1 MIKPPP
7 ADSYKEQLVRWSGE
21 LAAART
27 GEVCDALAGGNS
39 EDVIRFLI
47 NSFGDRRKALW
58 DELAFVALAFDDFDA
73 IVQAYLHQVP
83 QRAYDPAHNDRVR
96 FLSWLRSSR
105 PLTDK
110 QREFVAY
117 QQAEYAV
124 MALAWERRTEHA
136 AFQRAWR
143 QVGRQVPRLGPD
155 PTLRIL
161 VNPIR
166 AWSRVALPGR
176 GGDALFFA
184 AGDRVTAAALGP
196 VEREFVDLLARG
208 PCTLAGYAGERPE
221 ELASLCRDRATEG
234 LLAFE

>member
-1 MIKPPP
+1 MITPPP
-7 ADSYKEQLVRWSGE
+7 AESYKEQLVRWSGE

-27 GEVCDALAGGNS
+27 GEVSDALAAGDNG
-39 EDVIRFLI
+39 DVIRFLV
-47 NSFGDRRKALW
+47 NSFGDRRKAIL
-58 DELAFVALAFDDFDA
+58 DELAFVALAFDDFDE

-110 QREFVAY
+110 QHDFVAY

-124 MALAWERRTEHA
+124 MALARERRAEHV

-143 QVGRQVPRLGPD
+143 QVGRHVARLGAD

-161 VNPIR
+161 LNPIR
-166 AWSRVALPGR
+166 AWSPVALPGR
-176 GGDALFFA
+176 GGETLYFA

-196 VEREFVDLLARG
+196 VERDFVDVLARG
-208 PCTLAGYAGERPE
+208 PCTLARYAGEGTE
-221 ELASLCRDRATEG
+221 EVASLCRDRATEG
-234 LLAFE
+234 LFAFE